1 MHISEK
7 GLALIKEFEGL
18 ELKAY
23 VCPAGVLTIG
33 YGHTGPDV
41 IPEMEI
47 TQANADDLLKG
58 DLLIFE
64 KEVSKL
70 LEGLNV
76 SQGQFDACVCLAYN
90 IGLGNFKNSTLLRF
104 IAKGEH
110 ASAAK
115 EFERW
120 NKARDAAGNLRPLEG
135 LTRRRKAERQLFEG

>member
-70 LEGLNV
+70 LV
-76 SQGQFDACVCLAYN
+76 
-90 IGLGNFKNSTLLRF
+90 KTW
-104 IAKGEH
+104 IAKGLEE
-110 ASAAK
+110 AQNVRAK
-115 EFERW
+115 FAYLKD
-120 NKARDAAGNLRPLEG
+120 NQNNAY
-135 LTRRRKAERQLFEG
+135 

>member
-23 VCPAGVLTIG
+23 KCPAGVLTIG

-58 DLLIFE
+58 DLLITR
-64 KEVSKL
+64 
-70 LEGLNV
+70 N
-76 SQGQFDACVCLAYN
+76 Y
-90 IGLGNFKNSTLLRF
+90 
-104 IAKGEH
+104 
-110 ASAAK
+110 
-115 EFERW
+115 
-120 NKARDAAGNLRPLEG
+120 G
-135 LTRRRKAERQLFEG
+135 LTRL